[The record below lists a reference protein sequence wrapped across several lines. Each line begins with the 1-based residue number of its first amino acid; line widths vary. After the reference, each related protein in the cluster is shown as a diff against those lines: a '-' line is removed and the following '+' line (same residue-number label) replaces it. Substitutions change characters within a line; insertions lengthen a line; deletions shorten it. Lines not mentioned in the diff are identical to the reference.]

1 MLGRGIRKLGSLI
14 YTYPKVPEDVVQPG
28 KFGQL
33 KLALVADHFTTRCL
47 SEECRVRHV
56 TPSNYLDVIGSW
68 RPDLLFVE
76 SVFHGTGGC
85 WRYRVARQPK
95 YLRLSKPKAI
105 FNVVKFA
112 RLQGIPTVFWNK
124 DDGAFF
130 MDFIDVAKE
139 FDYVFTTD
147 KECIERYRRHVPP
160 TVPVNTLAM
169 PYQPVFHNFT
179 GFNFTRNEACFLG
192 SYYRR
197 ILNERRR
204 FLDMVFD
211 ICEETNLRLNV
222 FDRNQGRFS
231 RHFEFRFPKRSQLC
245 LHDKV
250 PHRETAQIY
259 KSHAV
264 SLNVNSVTDSGTM
277 YSRRLLEILACGG
290 IAVTNPSPAVDL
302 YFRDYCHVVS
312 TRDEARELFS
322 RLRHG
327 PSREDMERAA
337 AGAMYVRENHTWA
350 HRLEEFCAIVNI

>member
-1 MLGRGIRKLGSLI
+1 MLGSVIRKHGSLI
-14 YTYPKVPEDVVQPG
+14 YKYPKVAEDVVQRG

-33 KLALVADHFTTRCL
+33 KIALVADHFTTRCL
-47 SEECRVRHV
+47 SEECRIRHV
-56 TPSNYLDVIGSW
+56 TPKNYRDVIGLW

-85 WRYRVARQPK
+85 WRYRVAKQPK
-95 YLRLSKPKAI
+95 YLRLSKPRSI

-130 MDFIDVAKE
+130 GDFIDVAKK

-147 KECIERYRRHVPP
+147 KECIEGYRQHVPP
-160 TVPVNTLAM
+160 HVPVNTLTM
-169 PYQPVFHNFT
+169 PYQPMYHNFT
-179 GFNFTRNEACFLG
+179 GFNFTRNEACFMG

-211 ICEETNLRLNV
+211 ICEETNLRLNA
-222 FDRNQGRFS
+222 FDRNQGRLS
-231 RHFEFRFPKRSQLC
+231 RYFEFGFPRKNQLC
-245 LHDKV
+245 VHDKV
-250 PHRETAQIY
+250 PHRETAQMY
-259 KSHAV
+259 KSHAF
-264 SLNVNSVTDSGTM
+264 SLNVNSVTDSNTM

-290 IAVTNPSPAVDL
+290 IAVTNPSRAVDR
-302 YFRDYCHVVS
+302 YFRNYCHVVS
-312 TRDEARELFS
+312 TRDEVRELFS

-327 PSREDMERAA
+327 PSREDMDRAE
-337 AGAMYVRENHTWA
+337 AGAMYVRKNHTWA
-350 HRLEEFCAIVNI
+350 HRLDELCAIVNI

>member
-1 MLGRGIRKLGSLI
+1 MLGLGIRKLGSLI
-14 YTYPKVPEDVVQPG
+14 YKYPKVPEDVAQPG
-28 KFGQL
+28 KFGRL
-33 KLALVADHFTTRCL
+33 KLALVTDHFTTRCL
-47 SEECRVRHV
+47 SEECRIRHV
-56 TPSNYLDVIGSW
+56 TPSNYVDVILSW

-76 SVFHGTGGC
+76 SVFHGSRGC
-85 WRYRVARQPK
+85 WRYRVAKQPK
-95 YLRLSKPKAI
+95 YLSLRKPKAI
-105 FNVVKFA
+105 FDVVKFA

-130 MDFIDVAKE
+130 EDFIDVAKE

-147 KECIERYRRHVPP
+147 KECIERYRQHVPP
-160 TVPVNTLAM
+160 YVPVNTLAM
-169 PYQPVFHNFT
+169 PYQPMFHNFT

-222 FDRNQGRFS
+222 FDRNQDRLS
-231 RHFEFRFPKRSQLC
+231 RHFEFRFPKKSQLC
-245 LHDKV
+245 LHSKV
-250 PHRETAQIY
+250 PHRETAKIY
-259 KSHAV
+259 KSHTV
-264 SLNVNSVTDSGTM
+264 SLNVNSVTDSETM

-290 IAVTNPSPAVDL
+290 IAVTNPSRAVDQ
-302 YFRDYCHVVS
+302 YFRNYCHVVS
-312 TRDEARELFS
+312 TREEARELFS

-350 HRLEEFCAIVNI
+350 HRLEEFCAIVNV